1 MAYSEQQ
8 RCRLES
14 KIATSAGIGRREI
27 ISATNGSSNDN
38 HRDVDEERH
47 DESKAALYKEVSA
60 GRLSKTYNSDVSEL
74 FATQQRTASSP

>member
-14 KIATSAGIGRREI
+14 KIAASTGIGRREI

-38 HRDVDEERH
+38 HRDVDEECH
-47 DESKAALYKEVSA
+47 DESKAALYEEVSA
-60 GRLSKTYNSDVSEL
+60 GRLSKTYNSEPFSHS
-74 FATQQRTASSP
+74 ATNCI